1 MRTALS
7 FTAFL
12 LMSHFIFAQARSLF
26 LEFGGNG
33 CGLSANFDSR
43 FGKKENGF
51 GYRVGI
57 GFSPSFGK
65 VADDVISLPVD
76 FTIPIGINHLAGK
89 GPHYFE
95 SGLGL
100 TFISGGR
107 EVGSGSYLF
116 FIPSLGYRYA
126 KIGKGFQGR
135 IVITP
140 LIGSGGSRF
149 YLGASVGFKF

>member
-1 MRTALS
+1 MRKALL

-12 LMSHFIFAQARSLF
+12 MMSHFIFGQTRSVF

-57 GFSPSFGK
+57 GFSPKFGK
-65 VADDVISLPVD
+65 VASDVISLPVD
-76 FTIPIGINHLAGK
+76 LTIPIGINYLAGK

-100 TFISGGR
+100 TFISGSDF
-107 EVGSGSYLF
+107 GSANQLF
-116 FIPSLGYRYA
+116 FIPSIGYRYA

-135 IVITP
+135 FVTTP
-140 LIGSGGSRF
+140 LIGNGGITF
-149 YLGASVGFKF
+149 YLGVSVGFKF

>member
-1 MRTALS
+1 MRKVLL

-12 LMSHFIFAQARSLF
+12 MMSHFIFAQTRSLF
-26 LEFGGNG
+26 PEFGGNG

-57 GFSPSFGK
+57 GFSPRFGK
-65 VADDVISLPVD
+65 VAADVISLPVD

-100 TFISGGR
+100 TFISGS
-107 EVGSGSYLF
+107 EVGSGSQLF
-116 FIPSLGYRYA
+116 LFP
-126 KIGKGFQGR
+126 
-135 IVITP
+135 
-140 LIGSGGSRF
+140 
-149 YLGASVGFKF
+149 ASVIVTLNLEKDSRDVLLQHH

>member
-1 MRTALS
+1 MRKALL
-7 FTAFL
+7 FTVFL
-12 LMSHFIFAQARSLF
+12 LMSHFIFAQTRSLF

-43 FGKKENGF
+43 FGKKANGF

-57 GFSPSFGK
+57 GFSPKFGK
-65 VADDVISLPVD
+65 VAEDVISLPVD

-100 TFISGGR
+100 TFISGSEIGR
-107 EVGSGSYLF
+107 GSELF
-116 FIPSLGYRYA
+116 FIPGIGYRYA

-135 IVITP
+135 FVTTP
-140 LIGSGGSRF
+140 LIGHGGVTF

>member
-1 MRTALS
+1 
-7 FTAFL
+7 
-12 LMSHFIFAQARSLF
+12 MSHFIFAQTRSVF

-33 CGLSANFDSR
+33 CGFSANFDSR

-51 GYRVGI
+51 GYRAGI
-57 GFSPSFGK
+57 GFLPRFGK
-65 VADDVISLPVD
+65 VAEDVVSLPVD
-76 FTIPIGINHLAGK
+76 FAIPIGINHLAGK

-100 TFISGGR
+100 TFISGS
-107 EVGSGSYLF
+107 EFGSGSELV
-116 FIPSLGYRYA
+116 FIPSIGYRYA

-135 IVITP
+135 IAVTP
-140 LIGSGGSRF
+140 FIGSVGITF

>member
-1 MRTALS
+1 MRKALS

-12 LMSHFIFAQARSLF
+12 LMSHFIFAQTRSLF

-33 CGLSANFDSR
+33 CGFSANFDSR

-57 GFSPSFGK
+57 GLVPGFGK
-65 VADDVISLPVD
+65 GADDVVSLPVD
-76 FTIPIGINHLAGK
+76 FTIPIGMNHLAGK

-100 TFISGGR
+100 TFISGS
-107 EVGSGSYLF
+107 EFGSGNQLF
-116 FIPSLGYRYA
+116 FIPSIGYRYA

-135 IVITP
+135 FVTTP
-140 LIGSGGSRF
+140 LIGSGGFEF
-149 YLGASVGFKF
+149 YLGASVGFRF

>member
-1 MRTALS
+1 MRKVLL

-12 LMSHFIFAQARSLF
+12 LMSHFIFAQTRSLF
-26 LEFGGNG
+26 LEFFGNG
-33 CGLSANFDSR
+33 YGLSANFDSR

-57 GFSPSFGK
+57 GFSPRIGE

-76 FTIPIGINHLAGK
+76 FTVPIGINHLVGK

-100 TFISGGR
+100 TFISGSEFGH
-107 EVGSGSYLF
+107 GGQLF
-116 FIPSLGYRYA
+116 FIPSVGYRYA

-135 IVITP
+135 FVTTP
-140 LIGSGGSRF
+140 LIGSGGIRF

>member
-1 MRTALS
+1 MRKALS
-7 FTAFL
+7 FTVFL
-12 LMSHFIFAQARSLF
+12 LMSHFIFAQTRSLF

-33 CGLSANFDSR
+33 CGVSANFDSR

-57 GFSPSFGK
+57 GFSPKFGK
-65 VADDVISLPVD
+65 VAEDVISLPVD

-100 TFISGGR
+100 TFISGSEIGR
-107 EVGSGSYLF
+107 GSELF
-116 FIPSLGYRYA
+116 FIPSIGYRYA

-135 IVITP
+135 FVTTP
-140 LIGSGGSRF
+140 LIGHGSVTF

>member
-1 MRTALS
+1 MRKALL

-12 LMSHFIFAQARSLF
+12 MMSHFIFAQTRSLF

-33 CGLSANFDSR
+33 YGLSANFDSR

-57 GFSPSFGK
+57 GFSSRFDK
-65 VADDVISLPVD
+65 VEADVISLPVD

-100 TFISGGR
+100 TFISGSEIGR
-107 EVGSGSYLF
+107 GSELF
-116 FIPSLGYRYA
+116 FIPSIGYRYA

-135 IVITP
+135 IVTTP
-140 LIGSGGSRF
+140 LIGSGGIEF

>member
-1 MRTALS
+1 MRKILS

-12 LMSHFIFAQARSLF
+12 LMSHFIFAQTRSLF

-57 GFSPSFGK
+57 GFAPGFGK
-65 VADDVISLPVD
+65 VADDVVSLPVD

-100 TFISGGR
+100 TFISGS
-107 EVGSGSYLF
+107 EVGSGNQLF
-116 FIPSLGYRYA
+116 FIPSIGYRYA

-135 IVITP
+135 IVTTP
-140 LIGSGGSRF
+140 LIGSGGIEF

>member
-1 MRTALS
+1 MRKALL

-12 LMSHFIFAQARSLF
+12 MMSHFIFAQTRSVF
-26 LEFGGNG
+26 LEFFGNG

-43 FGKKENGF
+43 FSKKENGF

-57 GFSPSFGK
+57 GFSSGFGE
-65 VADDVISLPVD
+65 VDADVISFPVE
-76 FTIPIGINHLAGK
+76 FAIPIGINHLAGK

-100 TFISGGR
+100 TFISGR
-107 EVGSGSYLF
+107 QTGSGSQLF
-116 FIPSLGYRYA
+116 FIPSIGYRYA

-135 IVITP
+135 FVTTP
-140 LIGSGGSRF
+140 LIGSGGVTF
-149 YLGASVGFKF
+149 YLGASIGFKF

>member
-1 MRTALS
+1 MRKILS

-12 LMSHFIFAQARSLF
+12 LMSHFIFAQTRSLF

-57 GFSPSFGK
+57 GFAPGFGK
-65 VADDVISLPVD
+65 VADDVVSLPVD

-100 TFISGGR
+100 TFISGS
-107 EVGSGSYLF
+107 EVGSGNQLF
-116 FIPSLGYRYA
+116 FIPNIGYRYA

-135 IVITP
+135 IVTTP
-140 LIGSGGSRF
+140 LIGSGGIEF

>member
-1 MRTALS
+1 MRKALL
-7 FTAFL
+7 FTVFL
-12 LMSHFIFAQARSLF
+12 LMSHFIFAQTRSLF

-43 FGKKENGF
+43 FGKKANGF

-57 GFSPSFGK
+57 GFSPKFGK
-65 VADDVISLPVD
+65 VAEDVISLPVD

-100 TFISGGR
+100 TFISGSEIGR
-107 EVGSGSYLF
+107 GSELF
-116 FIPSLGYRYA
+116 FIPSIGYRYA

-135 IVITP
+135 FVTTP
-140 LIGSGGSRF
+140 LIGHGGVTF
-149 YLGASVGFKF
+149 YLGALVGFKF